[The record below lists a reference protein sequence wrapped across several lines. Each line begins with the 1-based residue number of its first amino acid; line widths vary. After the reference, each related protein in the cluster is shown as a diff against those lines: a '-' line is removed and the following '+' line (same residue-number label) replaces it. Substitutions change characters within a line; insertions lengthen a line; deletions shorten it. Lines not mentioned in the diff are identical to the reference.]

1 MFWKK
6 KKRFEDN
13 TELDI
18 PSDELL
24 EEWVIT
30 LIQGLN
36 LRKGEFTILPAYG
49 GILLY
54 IRNQG
59 ITWIPYK
66 EIKTM
71 QKNIDTSK
79 IVESS
84 IVMGGLAMVSFT
96 GGLTLPIIMLPQVI
110 RGWYRGI
117 ASPSP
122 KKSVT
127 YLQSMIS
134 EVIAEE
140 RSLRTKWLD
149 KFEDIPL
156 KSGQEISE
164 TDKNKTLSD
173 SKIGVLSQE
182 EVVNKTPAKKLKE
195 VKTYTLKINKKIF
208 QNKLPSNKFMTFM
221 RHLVSP
227 LTGINLDEFAIL
239 PHSDTMKFV
248 KVLSDNGIKTI
259 QTTVKS
265 KTVYPDD
272 GIVL

>member
-30 LIQGLN
+30 LIQGLD
-36 LRKGEFTILPAYG
+36 LKKGEFTILPAYG

-66 EIKTM
+66 EIKVM

-96 GGLTLPIIMLPQVI
+96 GGLALPIIMLPQVI
-110 RGWYRGI
+110 KGWYRGI

-134 EVIAEE
+134 EVIAEDTA
-140 RSLRTKWLD
+140 LRTKLLGL
-149 KFEDIPL
+149 FEDVPL
-156 KSGQEISE
+156 KNGVNSARDIAQIEDAEEKPTNHSDVKE
-164 TDKNKTLSD
+164 THDKKP
-173 SKIGVLSQE
+173 E
-182 EVVNKTPAKKLKE
+182 E

-208 QNKLPSNKFMTFM
+208 GNKLPSNKIVTFM
-221 RHLVSP
+221 RHLASP

-239 PHSDTMKFV
+239 PHSDTMKFI
-248 KVLSDNGIKTI
+248 KILSDNGIETV

-265 KTVYPDD
+265 KITYPDD
-272 GIVL
+272 GIII